1 MDNTGLAANLQI
13 QFVVRF
19 DEVMEYLNHRNIN
32 IYGKDWTVAF
42 FTMLEMLARSITII
56 VNC

>member
-1 MDNTGLAANLQI
+1 MDKTDLAANLQI

-19 DEVMEYLNHRNIN
+19 DEVMEYLNHRSIN